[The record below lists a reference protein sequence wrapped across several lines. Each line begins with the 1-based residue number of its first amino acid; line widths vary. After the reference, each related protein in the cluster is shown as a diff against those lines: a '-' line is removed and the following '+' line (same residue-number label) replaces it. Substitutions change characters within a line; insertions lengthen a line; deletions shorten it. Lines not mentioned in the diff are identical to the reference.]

1 MRTLDLCSGIG
12 GFALAARWMGWETIG
27 FAEIDPFASRVLA
40 KHWPGVPNYGDIAT
54 IPDGI
59 GADII
64 TAGFPCQPYSVA
76 GQRLG
81 EADDRA
87 IWPLVIAVV
96 RRVQPGWCVFENV
109 AGIINM
115 ALDDVLSD
123 LEAEGY
129 EVGTVV
135 LPACAVNAPHRRDRV
150 WVVANRHRARLE
162 RRKHE
167 KLPECSSKWIARES
181 RTSTRNA
188 SDPDSQSMGRLAEPW
203 RPRCGGQ
210 LKSPICRIPDEFSDR
225 LDETGVRHDIMGYS
239 NLVEYSYAKTEIARP
254 DQVLRG
260 LRETTFQETLWDK
273 FRGPDGVRQKEV
285 LRPALYGGRNDAGST
300 DAGGIAKEGEGVSRP
315 ELPRMRND
323 RETSGSPYRH
333 ESGEQRTI
341 EHHDVVRCVSCL
353 MALEAGESS
362 RINMLEAIT
371 LRRLRQGISEI
382 MAGDV
387 PETLSEV
394 QEIWRSLDDETM
406 EWLMLRVSTGDH
418 FCKERPAIPRVAT
431 GIPKRAARL
440 RALGNAIVPQV
451 AYQIFRAI
459 AIAHAKP

>member
-1 MRTLDLCSGIG
+1 MEESEGQNRKQDRRGKKSGGMDAIG
-12 GFALAARWMGWETIG
+12 
-27 FAEIDPFASRVLA
+27 
-40 KHWPGVPNYGDIAT
+40 N
-54 IPDGI
+54 
-59 GADII
+59 
-64 TAGFPCQPYSVA
+64 
-76 GQRLG
+76 
-81 EADDRA
+81 RA
-87 IWPLVIAVV
+87 IV
-96 RRVQPGWCVFENV
+96 
-109 AGIINM
+109 
-115 ALDDVLSD
+115 
-123 LEAEGY
+123 
-129 EVGTVV
+129 
-135 LPACAVNAPHRRDRV
+135 
-150 WVVANRHRARLE
+150 
-162 RRKHE
+162 
-167 KLPECSSKWIARES
+167 
-181 RTSTRNA
+181 
-188 SDPDSQSMGRLAEPW
+188 DPDSQSPGRLAESW
-203 RPRCGGQ
+203 RQRGGGQ

-406 EWLMLRVSTGDH
+406 EWLMLRVSTGDP

-440 RALGNAIVPQV
+440 KALGNAIVPQV

-459 AIAHAKP
+459 ARAQIDRGT